1 MEYPFVNIHTHR
13 STGRGVELRTWGI
26 HPWQADTIDPAR
38 LTLPLPPPEGTQA
51 AGEIGLDFARKI
63 DRSRQEEL
71 LRRQLAWAQAAAL
84 PVVLHCVRA
93 FEPMLR
99 ILGEYRLRGVIFHGF
114 IGSPEQARE
123 ALRRGYRLSFGL
135 RTFDSPKTLRALR
148 SLPAE
153 AIFLETDDDPATI
166 ETVYARAAE
175 ALGMEVGAL
184 RERIYR
190 NYEKL
195 FCNGDK

>member
-1 MEYPFVNIHTHR
+1 MKYPYVNIHTHR
-13 STGRGVELRTWGI
+13 PAGRDVELRTWGI
-26 HPWQADTIDPAR
+26 HPWQAGEVDPAR

-51 AGEIGLDFARKI
+51 AGEIGLDFARGI
-63 DRSRQEEL
+63 DRTRQEEL
-71 LRRQLAWAQAAAL
+71 LRRQLAWAEEAAL

-93 FEPMLR
+93 FEPMMR
-99 ILGEYRLRGVIFHGF
+99 ILGDYTLRGVIFHGF

-135 RTFDSPKTLRALR
+135 QTFRSPKTLRALQ
-148 SLPAE
+148 SLPLE
-153 AIFLETDDDPATI
+153 AIFLETDDDPADI

-175 ALGMEVGAL
+175 VLGMEVGPL
-184 RERIYR
+184 REQLYR

>member
-13 STGRGVELRTWGI
+13 PAGSAIGLRTTGI
-26 HPWQADTIDPAR
+26 HPWQAAEVDPAQ
-38 LTLPLPPPEGTQA
+38 LSLPLPPPDGIQA

-63 DRSRQEEL
+63 DRAKQEAL
-71 LRRQLAWAQAAAL
+71 LRRQLAWAQEAAL

-99 ILGEYRLRGVIFHGF
+99 ILAQYRLRGVIFHGF
-114 IGSPEQARE
+114 IGSPEQAHE

-135 RTFDSPKTLRALR
+135 RTFDSPKTLRAMR
-148 SLPAE
+148 SVPLE
-153 AIFLETDDDPATI
+153 SIFLETDDDPAEI
-166 ETVYARAAE
+166 GTVYGLAAG
-175 ALGMEVGAL
+175 ALGVEVGTL

-190 NYEKL
+190 NYENL
-195 FCNGDK
+195 FDHGDK

>member
-1 MEYPFVNIHTHR
+1 MVYPFVNIHTHR
-13 STGRGVELRTWGI
+13 PTGRGVELRTWGI
-26 HPWQADTIDPAR
+26 HPWQAGEVDPAG

-63 DRSRQEEL
+63 DRGRQEEL
-71 LRRQLAWAQAAAL
+71 LHRQLAWAREAEL

-99 ILGEYRLRGVIFHGF
+99 ILDGYRLRGVIFHGF
-114 IGSPEQARE
+114 IGSAEQARE

-148 SLPAE
+148 SLPTE
-153 AIFLETDDDPATI
+153 AIFMETDDDPAAI

-175 ALGMEVGAL
+175 VLGMEVGAL

-195 FCNGDK
+195 FCNGDE